1 MDPSYE
7 SEIIFDN
14 LGEICFNRIKREL
27 ENLALS
33 HAPDKL
39 LYLGL
44 FYPLGNEVYNSVVTN
59 HNKCKSKDFI

>member
-27 ENLALS
+27 ENLA
-33 HAPDKL
+33 
-39 LYLGL
+39 
-44 FYPLGNEVYNSVVTN
+44 
-59 HNKCKSKDFI
+59 SKPCPR